1 MILQIVNVD
10 IFNVKEHFVCCWIN
24 SIFIL
29 CKLPWFQSF
38 VSLSKSSGYRGECE
52 MYIAMDIASCSEVVC
67 IIISAASLCCA
78 DLLSG

>member
-1 MILQIVNVD
+1 MVNVD
-10 IFNVKEHFVCCWIN
+10 TFIVKEHFVFYWIN
-24 SIFIL
+24 IIFTL
-29 CKLPWFQSF
+29 CKLPLVQSF